1 MIATTMNCPTGPAL
15 LAQAGVTLVDAQWF
29 YGQARATTG
38 TADTARLETIRRK
51 VQSFLARSNAAPAR
65 GRLAF
70 A

>member
-29 YGQARATTG
+29 YGQARAAG
-38 TADTARLETIRRK
+38 IADNARLETIRRK
-51 VQSFLARSNAAPAR
+51 VQSFLTRSTAAPAR